1 MKIVSKLHHMIGT
14 LKSLY
19 YNIDKESFATC
30 GENVILEYPIKIN
43 RPQNVYLGND
53 VAIRGGLT
61 VISHTGK
68 LIIKDHVDISQSLT
82 VVTGNHTTKPPLNTW
97 QVDCNH
103 SGLGDKESDVII
115 ENDVWIGINV
125 TIMPN
130 VKIGRGSIIGA
141 CSVVT
146 KDIPP
151 YSIAVGNPC
160 KVIRVKFTK
169 DEIIEREKILYPEGE
184 RLDFAYIKSLFH
196 NK

>member
-61 VISHTGK
+61 VVSHTGK

-82 VVTGNHTTKPPLNTW
+82 VVTGNHANKPPLNTW

-184 RLDFAYIKSLFH
+184 RLDLAYINSLFH

>member
-1 MKIVSKLHHMIGT
+1 MIGT

-19 YNIDKESFATC
+19 YNVDKESLAKC

-68 LIIKDHVDISQSLT
+68 LIIKDHVGISQSLT
-82 VVTGNHTTKPPLNTW
+82 VVTGNHTKKPPLNMW

-115 ENDVWIGINV
+115 EEDVWIGINV

-130 VKIGRGSIIGA
+130 VIIGRGAIIGA

-146 KDIPP
+146 KNIPP

-160 KVIRVKFTK
+160 KVIRTKFTK
-169 DEIIEREKILYPEGE
+169 EEIIEREKKLYPEGK
-184 RLDFAYIKSLFH
+184 RLDIACINSLF
-196 NK
+196 NNR